1 MKRDAAPLSL
11 ACTARR
17 RARGLLFAAP
27 SDRALVLLPCND
39 VHTVGMRRPLDI
51 AFVDAGGTVLEAHR
65 AVGPFR
71 RLRNRRAEAVIERFS
86 TCDDPWYEV
95 GDRVGLTSLT
105 ERNPL

>member
-17 RARGLLFAAP
+17 RVRGLLL
-27 SDRALVLLPCND
+27 ALFLFFGQALA
-39 VHTVGMRRPLDI
+39 LDI

-65 AVGPFR
+65 AVGSFR
-71 RLRNRRAEAVIERFS
+71 RLRNRQAEAVIERFS

-95 GDRVGLTSLT
+95 GDRVGLTSMT
-105 ERNPL
+105 ERNQL